1 MNLFTDKE
9 YHQQSQHFVF
19 RLRKLYLNDKKAFY
33 QLQDFLPSPTYINC
47 RDSHEYE
54 FFSKSFFS
62 YGREIEKLYE
72 LGKSYLPEISNI
84 SLMKKAIYKADA
96 LHKDNDYESVCSY
109 MQIISMNHN
118 MTPYFTN
125 KILID
130 EKLTLNTSLF
140 PNEYEA
146 VEKIFREI
154 IPWGKE
160 SFNRWNKFQTLTKRE
175 KEILKLFAEGRS
187 NKEVSEILILS
198 VHSVHTHKKNIFKKL
213 DVTKVSELVKI
224 SLALELI

>member
-1 MNLFTDKE
+1 MNLFTEKE
-9 YHQQSQHFVF
+9 YHQQSQHFAF
-19 RLRKLYLNDKKAFY
+19 RLRNLYLHNRSTFF
-33 QLQDFLPSPTYINC
+33 QLQDYLPSPTYINY

-62 YGREIEKLYE
+62 YGKEIETLYE

-84 SLMKKAIYKADA
+84 GLMKKAINKAEV
-96 LHKDNDYESVCSY
+96 LHKNNDYESVCSY
-109 MQIISMNHN
+109 MQIISMNRE

-130 EKLTLNTSLF
+130 RKLTLNTSLF
-140 PNEYEA
+140 LNEYEHL
-146 VEKIFREI
+146 ENIFKEI

-160 SFNRWNKFQTLTKRE
+160 NLERWNKFQTLTKRE
-175 KEILKLFAEGRS
+175 KEILKLFAKGKS

-198 VHSVHTHKKNIFKKL
+198 VHSVHTHKKNIYQKL
-213 DVTKVSELVKI
+213 DISKASELVKI
-224 SLALELI
+224 SLALEII